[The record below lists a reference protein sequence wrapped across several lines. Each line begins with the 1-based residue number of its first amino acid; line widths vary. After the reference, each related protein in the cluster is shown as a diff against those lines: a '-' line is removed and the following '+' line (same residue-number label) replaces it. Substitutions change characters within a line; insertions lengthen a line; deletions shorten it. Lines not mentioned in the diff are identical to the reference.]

1 MLDRIIYFSIHNK
14 LIIAI
19 LVLALIGWGTWAGL
33 RLPIDAVPDITN
45 NQVQVITYS
54 PSLSPS
60 EVERFITYPIE
71 LGLSNIPQLEEV
83 RSISRF
89 GLSVVTAV
97 FSDETDVYWAR
108 QQVSERLLSASAQIP
123 ASLGRPELGPVSTGL
138 SEIYQYTLEPEKGY
152 EKSFN
157 LADLRT
163 IQDWTIRRNLLG
175 TPGIADVSSFGG
187 FVKQYEISIEPEKL
201 RAMDISIQ
209 EVFDAVQKNNQ
220 NSGGSYI
227 AKGSESWY
235 IRSEGLL
242 NNLDEI
248 GQVVVKKTSTGFPV
262 LVKDLATVRF
272 GHSVRFGAMTIDN
285 KGEAVGGIVLMLK
298 GENSG
303 KVSKVVA
310 EKMEQIKK
318 TLPKGLKIN
327 VFLDRSDL
335 IDRAI
340 NTVKTNLMEGA
351 LIVIFVLVLILGNF
365 RAGLI
370 VASVIPLSLLFALGL
385 MQFFGV
391 SGNLMSL
398 GAIDFGIIVDGA
410 VIIVEATL
418 HHLSLSSSGKKLNQQ
433 QMDLEVYD
441 SASKIRSSAA
451 FGEIIIL
458 IVYLPILALTGIEG
472 KMFRPMAQTV
482 AFAIACAFIL
492 SLTYVPMVSALFLS
506 KTVNTKKGL
515 SDKAIE
521 IIFNLYKPVL
531 NLCLQWKYLVISFF
545 VLLFGLSLFVFSG
558 LGGEFIPS
566 LDEGDFAVE
575 TRLIPG
581 TSLEKTIEVS
591 LKAGEILKARFP
603 EVKQV
608 IGKIGTSEIPTD
620 PMPFEACDM
629 MIILKDKNEWKSA
642 ESKEELAEK
651 MQEALSE
658 IPGVNFGFQQPIQ
671 MRFNELMTGARQD
684 VAIKIYGDDADQ
696 LAALAQK
703 MGKIIQHV
711 DGLKD
716 LYIEQITGLPEMVA
730 KINRE
735 KLAMYNL
742 SVEDVNTAISSGFA
756 GAVVGK
762 VYEGE
767 KNFDIAIRLDSA
779 SRNQI
784 EDIRNL
790 YVHTPE
796 GQSIPISEVA
806 DVEFKL
812 GPNQIQRDNARRR
825 ITVAFNVRG
834 KDVETVVTEVQLLL
848 SKKLKLPESY
858 YFTVGGQFKN
868 LNEAKDRLSL
878 AVPIALACILLLLFF
893 TFGSIKQSLVI
904 FTAIPLSAI
913 GGIFALWLRDMPF
926 SISAGIGFIALFGV
940 AVLNGIVLISE
951 FNYLKK
957 NGITN
962 LSHIVFDGTKARLRP
977 VLMTALVASLGFFP
991 MAFSSGAGAEV
1002 QKPLA
1007 TVVIGGLVS
1016 ATILTLFILP
1026 ILYWITEKK
1035 QFSRLNT
1042 AVFALLIFLSLP
1054 VITNAQTRKLSLT
1067 EALTETQKAHPAL
1080 LAKQQRIE
1088 AQKEFQKSYSD
1099 IGKTAFGLQYGQY
1112 NSYFRDNGFTVSQT
1126 IPMPGTISK
1135 VRKLYE
1141 NQTKR
1146 TEISLSQTENELAFE
1161 VKKSFQTLVYHQQR
1175 NRYFISLDS
1184 LYQKLEKGA
1193 ALRFKTGETNLLEK
1207 AVAESQRQGIQSQI
1221 IQNQADVRITTIGL
1235 QALMQSK
1242 DSLIADENSMD
1253 GFELA
1258 DGISAD
1264 MIGQNPAVK
1273 LAKKDVEIS
1282 QQHVMVEKAKLL
1294 PDFTIGYFNQS
1305 LRGIPLE
1312 NGTVASG
1319 GNRFQGINAG
1329 LLFPLWSRPQMARIK
1344 FAERGIKA
1352 SEAELKTVEI
1362 QLSNQ
1367 LKMALEEH
1375 KKLKTQLDFLET
1387 VAKPTSNLIRTQAIK
1402 IFETG
1407 SSSLLEVATALKSVF
1422 TTEEQLLQIRNQL
1435 MQSKFYIQYL
1445 ISNP

>member
-14 LIIAI
+14 LIIGI
-19 LVLALIGWGTWAGL
+19 FILALIGWGSWAGL

-97 FSDETDVYWAR
+97 FSDQTDIYWAR
-108 QQVSERLLSASAQIP
+108 QQVSERLLTAADQIP
-123 ASLGRPELGPVSTGL
+123 ANLGRPELGPVSTGL
-138 SEIYQYTLEPEKGY
+138 SEIYQYTIEPEKGY
-152 EKSFN
+152 EKSFD
-157 LADLRT
+157 LAELRT

-175 TPGIADVSSFGG
+175 TSGVADVSSFGG
-187 FVKQYEISIEPEKL
+187 YVKQYEISIEPERL
-201 RAMDISIQ
+201 RSMGISIQ

-220 NSGGSYI
+220 NAGGAYI

-248 GQVVVKKTSTGFPV
+248 GQVVVKKTKTGFPV
-262 LVKDLATVRF
+262 LVKDVASLRF

-285 KGEAVGGIVLMLK
+285 KGETVGGIVLMLK

-303 KVSKVVA
+303 KVSEVVA
-310 EKMEQIKK
+310 AKMEEIKK
-318 TLPKGLKIN
+318 TLPKGLRIN
-327 VFLDRSDL
+327 VFLNRSDL

-340 NTVKTNLMEGA
+340 KTVETNLMEGA

-370 VASVIPLSLLFALGL
+370 VASVIPLAMLFALGM
-385 MQFFGV
+385 MQLFGV

-418 HHLSLSSSGKKLNQQ
+418 HHLSLSSSGKKLNQEEMNQ
-433 QMDLEVYD
+433 EVFE

-482 AFAIACAFIL
+482 AFSIAGAFIL
-492 SLTYVPMVSALFLS
+492 SLTYVPMISALFLS
-506 KTVNTKKGL
+506 KNI
-515 SDKAIE
+515 SDKQSLADKVIE
-521 IIFNLYKPVL
+521 RIYNVYKPLLSFLL
-531 NLCLQWKYLVISFF
+531 NWKYLVISASL
-545 VLLFGLSLFVFSG
+545 VLFAISLIIFSN

-581 TSLEKTIEVS
+581 TSLEKTIDVS

-608 IGKIGTSEIPTD
+608 VGKIGTSEIPID
-620 PMPFEACDM
+620 PMPLEACDL
-629 MIILKDKNEWKSA
+629 MIILKDKSEWKSRMN
-642 ESKEELAEK
+642 KEELVEK
-651 MQEALSE
+651 MQDALHE
-658 IPGVNFGFQQPIQ
+658 IPGVTYSFQQPIQ
-671 MRFNELMTGARQD
+671 MRFNELMTGAKQD
-684 VAIKIYGDDADQ
+684 VAIQFYGDDLDE
-696 LAALAQK
+696 LASLAQK
-703 MGKIIQHV
+703 VGNIIKNA
-711 DGLKD
+711 DGLED
-716 LYIEQITGLPEMVA
+716 LYVEQISGLPEIVA

-735 KLAMYNL
+735 KLALYNL
-742 SVEDVNTAISSGFA
+742 SVNDVNNVISTAFA
-756 GAVVGK
+756 GSVIGK

-767 KNFDIAIRLDSA
+767 KKFDIAIRLDSA
-779 SRNQI
+779 SRSKI

-790 YVHTPE
+790 YVHTAE
-796 GQSIPISEVA
+796 GQAIPVSELA
-806 DVEFKL
+806 DVSFQL

-834 KDVETVVTEVQLLL
+834 RDVETLVLEVQNLLAQ
-848 SKKLKLPESY
+848 KLKLPEGY
-858 YFTVGGQFKN
+858 YYTVGGQFKN
-868 LNEAKDRLSL
+868 LKEAKDRLGV
-878 AVPIALACILLLLFF
+878 AIPIALALILVLLYF
-893 TFGSIKQSLVI
+893 TFGSLKQGLII

-913 GGIFALWLRDMPF
+913 GGIFALWIRDMPF
-926 SISAGIGFIALFGV
+926 SISAGVGFIALFGV
-940 AVLNGIVLISE
+940 AVLNGIVLMAE
-951 FNYLKK
+951 FNRLKK
-957 NGITN
+957 KGVADLKTIIFQAT
-962 LSHIVFDGTKARLRP
+962 HFRLRP

-1007 TVVIGGLVS
+1007 TVVIGGLIT

-1026 ILYWITEKK
+1026 VLYWITEQKH
-1035 QFSRLNT
+1035 FSKIK
-1042 AVFALLIFLSLP
+1042 AIAFMLLFCLSVP
-1054 VITNAQTRKLSLT
+1054 NFSNAQSRILT
-1067 EALTETQKAHPAL
+1067 LKEALAETQKVHPAL
-1080 LAKQQRIE
+1080 RSKQLRIE

-1099 IGKTAFGLQYGQY
+1099 IGKTAVGMQYGQY
-1112 NSYFRDNGFTVSQT
+1112 NSDFRDNGFTVSQNF
-1126 IPMPGTISK
+1126 PLPGTLNKI
-1135 VRKLYE
+1135 RQLYE

-1146 TEISLSQTENELAFE
+1146 AEISLSQVENELAFE
-1161 VKKSFQTLVYHQQR
+1161 LKMAFQHLIFQQQKK
-1175 NRYFISLDS
+1175 RYLISLDS

-1193 ALRFKTGETNLLEK
+1193 VLRFKTGESNLLDK
-1207 AVAESQRQGIQSQI
+1207 VFAESQRQEIQSFL
-1221 IQNQADVRITTIGL
+1221 IQNQADLRIANLGL
-1235 QALMQSK
+1235 QALMQTK
-1242 DSLIADENSMD
+1242 DSLVADENSLD
-1253 GFELA
+1253 GAEFDAE
-1258 DGISAD
+1258 ISLD
-1264 MIGQNPAVK
+1264 LISQNPIFK
-1273 LAKKDVEIS
+1273 LAKKDIEIS
-1282 QQHVMVEKAKLL
+1282 QQHTMIEKSKLL

-1312 NGTVASG
+1312 NGNVASG

-1329 LLFPLWSRPQMARIK
+1329 VLFPLWSKPQMARIK
-1344 FAERGIKA
+1344 SSELGIKV
-1352 SEAELKTVEI
+1352 SEAESKTVEI
-1362 QLSNQ
+1362 QLGNQ
-1367 LKMALEEH
+1367 FKIALEEY
-1375 KKLKTQLDFLET
+1375 KKLSAQLNFLET
-1387 VAKPTSNLIRTQAIK
+1387 VAIPTSNLVRTHAIK
-1402 IFETG
+1402 SFEAG
-1407 SSSLLEVATALKSVF
+1407 SSSFLEVAIALKKVLQ
-1422 TTEEQLLQIRNQL
+1422 TEENLLQIRNQL
-1435 MQSKFYIQYL
+1435 MQSKFYIQFL